1 MPTTNQNQP
10 RPEYDHLRAFVARHR
25 GVEPKDVRLDV
36 QPLQGGLESV
46 AVLRVHAWVSGKS
59 SQPSSRAGG
68 AGGMDKRHR
77 NGRALAFVVKRL
89 EGEPSREAAIYQH
102 LVEPVQ
108 RFAAPA
114 LLDIEHLDRQ
124 SCRLYLEWVSPALIW
139 PWRHTSYILRVI
151 EQLAEMHATPPEIAG
166 DLLSDWDYEEQV
178 VSAAQDTLTLFEH
191 ARHDPALARVRH
203 ALPALRRVVDDL
215 PVIRRHLLDFAP
227 LGPAVLHGDVHSGN
241 VLIGR
246 TRRARADDAAMLL
259 RTGGQGRP
267 LFIDWGRARIGSPLE
282 DVSSWLQSL
291 GFWEP
296 AARRR
301 HDTLLARYLE
311 ARGLPPLLGEEL
323 RDAYW
328 LASASNVLAGAL
340 QYYLTV
346 ALEPP
351 PPQGQQADG
360 QAQPELDALA
370 DCLRIIRRADERWRR
385 WRANHLKSGLKSG
398 RLKRG
403 RSRGHGH
410 GRKARHGTIS
420 LPGPCPDPCPDFCP
434 TPCR

>member
-1 MPTTNQNQP
+1 MPTINQNQP
-10 RPEYDHLRAFVARHR
+10 RPEDDHLRAFVARHR
-25 GVEPKDVRLDV
+25 GVEPDEVKLDV

-46 AVLRVHAWVSGKS
+46 TVARVHAWVPGS
-59 SQPSSRAGG
+59 SSSPSSPHRSRADGTG
-68 AGGMDKRHR
+68 NGRR
-77 NGRALAFVVKRL
+77 NGRELVFVVKCL

-114 LLDIEHLDRQ
+114 LLDIEYLDRQ
-124 SCRLYLEWVSPALIW
+124 SCRLYLEWVPPALIW
-139 PWRHTSYILRVI
+139 PWRHTSYTLRVI
-151 EQLAEMHATPPEIAG
+151 EQLAEMHATPPEVAG
-166 DLLSDWDYEEQV
+166 NVLADWDYEQQV
-178 VSAAQDTLTLFEH
+178 VSGAQDTLALFEH
-191 ARHDPALARVRH
+191 ARHDPALTRVRH
-203 ALPALRRVVDDL
+203 ALPALRRVVGDL

-246 TRRARADDAAMLL
+246 TGRARADDAAMLL

-267 LFIDWGRARIGSPLE
+267 LFIDWGRARMGSPLE

-301 HDTLLARYLE
+301 HDTLLVRYLE
-311 ARGLPPLLGEEL
+311 ARGLPPLLSREL

-340 QYYLTV
+340 QYYLAL

-351 PPQGQQADG
+351 PPQGQADG
-360 QAQPELDALA
+360 QGEQARPELDALA

-385 WRANHLKSGLKSG
+385 LRADERH
-398 RLKRG
+398 RR
-403 RSRGHGH
+403 R
-410 GRKARHGTIS
+410 ARHGTIQC
-420 LPGPCPDPCPDFCP
+420 PGPYPCPCP
-434 TPCR
+434 GSSPSPCR